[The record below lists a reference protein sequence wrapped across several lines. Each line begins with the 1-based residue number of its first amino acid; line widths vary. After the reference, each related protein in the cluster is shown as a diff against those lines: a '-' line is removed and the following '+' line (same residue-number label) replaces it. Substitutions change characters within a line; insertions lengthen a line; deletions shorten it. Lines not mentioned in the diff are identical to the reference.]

1 MMDSVCGL
9 PRTYSR
15 PPGFG
20 HSLLVAGSGEGW
32 GGRSPGAGG
41 KGYRL
46 CRSAMNRNRPFRD
59 GHHIGPSHRAI
70 CCRRSDGFEA
80 AARTVALTRMNGGKL
95 AYASPGRLALPHR
108 SWQASEH
115 GATGSSG
122 RYWGQAIVSV
132 DDRVATWLDEIGLG
146 QYATVFA
153 ENAVD
158 LEVLPDVT
166 ETDLERLGVAL
177 DRKSTRLNSSHLGNS
192 YAVFRLKK
200 KSKTHN

>member
-20 HSLLVAGSGEGW
+20 HSLLVLVAGSGEGW

-59 GHHIGPSHRAI
+59 GDHIGPSHRAI

-95 AYASPGRLALPHR
+95 ARKSR
-108 SWQASEH
+108 S
-115 GATGSSG
+115 
-122 RYWGQAIVSV
+122 
-132 DDRVATWLDEIGLG
+132 
-146 QYATVFA
+146 
-153 ENAVD
+153 
-158 LEVLPDVT
+158 
-166 ETDLERLGVAL
+166 LGVAASL
-177 DRKSTRLNSSHLGNS
+177 LAGVGAWGDWELWEVLGTGDS
-192 YAVFRLKK
+192 ECR
-200 KSKTHN
+200 